1 MSDWLSSPLQ
11 IALSAIMPVAMAL
24 LLFAV
29 ESRGP
34 MAPAIQ
40 ASKGLVAPYF
50 TSVAIVFGLFA
61 ALLAN
66 DAWQK
71 DNAARYIVQAEADS
85 VHLIAQLARA
95 GGIETV
101 VLPKLKAYVDA
112 ASAEDPYSAS
122 IGASRGKTGK
132 AYQELLAS
140 LTQTSGVD
148 ATTRT
153 AMLGGARD
161 LLRAH
166 DDRLYLANDITAPIK
181 WLSILV
187 FGGITQ
193 IALLLVHVGN
203 RRALRIAVSL
213 FTVAF
218 SFCLV
223 VVAIFDSPFET
234 ILSDEPGATLGLVL
248 KSL

>member
-1 MSDWLSSPLQ
+1 MSDWLSSPWQ
-11 IALSAIMPVAMAL
+11 IALSATMPVAMAL
-24 LLFAV
+24 LLFTI

-34 MAPAIQ
+34 LAPGIQ
-40 ASKGLVAPYF
+40 ASKGVVAPYF
-50 TSVAIVFGLFA
+50 SSVAIVFGLFA

-71 DNAARYIVQAEADS
+71 DGTARYTVQAEADA

-95 GGIETV
+95 AGIETIA
-101 VLPKLKAYVDA
+101 LPKLKAYVEA
-112 ASAEDPYSAS
+112 ASGEDPYAAS

-132 AYQELLAS
+132 AYQELLAG
-140 LTQTSGVD
+140 LMQAPGVD
-148 ATTRT
+148 ATVR
-153 AMLGGARD
+153 AALLGSARD

-166 DDRLYLANDITAPIK
+166 DDRLYLANDATAAIK

-193 IALLLVHVGN
+193 IALMLVHVGN
-203 RRALRIAVSL
+203 RRALRVAVSL

-234 ILSDEPGATLGLVL
+234 ILSNEPGVTLNLVL